1 MAFWNMSPGL
11 ATWNRLRN
19 PQFSRQDVTLI
30 SLQVQHVTLLWVVSI
45 NTACQSLFNDFT
57 T

>member
-30 SLQVQHVTLLWVVSI
+30 FLQVQHVTLL
-45 NTACQSLFNDFT
+45 
-57 T
+57 